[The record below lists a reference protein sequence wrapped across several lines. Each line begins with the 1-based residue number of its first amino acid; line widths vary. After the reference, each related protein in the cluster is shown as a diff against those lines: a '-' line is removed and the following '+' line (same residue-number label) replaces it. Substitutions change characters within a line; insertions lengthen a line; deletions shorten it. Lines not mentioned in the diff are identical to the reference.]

1 MNNVIAIINDPDVTL
16 GTIPSSVKTLNAWEV
31 SWESLD
37 LTNTYIIL
45 GGHMGSYDDSEYE
58 YLKPEKKWLKSAV
71 KNNTKILGICLGA
84 QLLSDSLGGEAYLA
98 DNIEFGFKSL
108 NFETDT
114 EKFSEFTDVKVF
126 TWHRDTFLI
135 PPGAKLVAYTNFP
148 QIYTI
153 KNTVAF
159 QFHPEI
165 SKALFTKW
173 YGKEGSKEELANFNV
188 DSELNYLEEN
198 IDSLSLAM
206 NNFLNKWLVS

>member
-31 SWESLD
+31 SWENLD

-71 KNNTKILGICLGA
+71 QNNTKILGICLGA
-84 QLLSDSLGGEAYLA
+84 QLLSDALGGNAYLA

-108 NFETDT
+108 NFETDM

-135 PPGAKLVAYTNFP
+135 PPACTKAKPPDPSPSAAPCRCITTRSFGSGFCSFLVPA
-148 QIYTI
+148 
-153 KNTVAF
+153 
-159 QFHPEI
+159 
-165 SKALFTKW
+165 
-173 YGKEGSKEELANFNV
+173 
-188 DSELNYLEEN
+188 
-198 IDSLSLAM
+198 
-206 NNFLNKWLVS
+206 

>member
-1 MNNVIAIINDPDVTL
+1 MLI
-16 GTIPSSVKTLNAWEV
+16 
-31 SWESLD
+31 
-37 LTNTYIIL
+37 
-45 GGHMGSYDDSEYE
+45 
-58 YLKPEKKWLKSAV
+58 SA
-71 KNNTKILGICLGA
+71 
-84 QLLSDSLGGEAYLA
+84 
-98 DNIEFGFKSL
+98 
-108 NFETDT
+108 
-114 EKFSEFTDVKVF
+114 
-126 TWHRDTFLI
+126 
-135 PPGAKLVAYTNFP
+135 TNFP

-173 YGKEGSKEELANFNV
+173 YEKEGSKEELANFNV